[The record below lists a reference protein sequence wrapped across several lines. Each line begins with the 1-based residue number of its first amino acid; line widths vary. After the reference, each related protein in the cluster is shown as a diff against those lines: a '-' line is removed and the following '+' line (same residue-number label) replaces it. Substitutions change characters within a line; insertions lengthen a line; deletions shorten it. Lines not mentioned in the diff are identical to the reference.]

1 MGGGGGN
8 SGGLS
13 ESPPSTA
20 SPSPAFNMSNSNQDS
35 RNNSFSLNPSGSG
48 QSAVRNNSSSTEI
61 QIQRNNF
68 SSSSVSSSVTSGAG
82 YNNSSIL
89 SAINNTSSMLENSF
103 ERGSNGVS
111 SGQQEDERLTW
122 LQKQQRKLQER
133 REEQQKSHS
142 ESTYLIKELKTS
154 LQRAR
159 SGGTETTDGYASDV
173 HSLCQYSETSRE
185 SSPAPAKQGLSVPL
199 QVDTRA
205 QASESLYSSVQKRS
219 TAPSVNST
227 RASPSRPGSSNGD
240 QPRPRADSE
249 SEAELAGL
257 TEYYHQRGRAHGS
270 SHSLDSAGALH
281 GHPLSRPITPGF
293 PAVPSTPYFN
303 QSAGA
308 NTNTL
313 PPKSPALFT
322 GGASRGNSRV
332 DLTTRAPS
340 PAGSVYQGDTMGHV
354 PTSRRGSVSSE
365 PTEVAPGHVKLVKD
379 RNRFWYM
386 PTITRE
392 EAITILKTQPPG
404 TFIVRDSNSF
414 PGAFGLALKV
424 SSPPQNNNSINKTSS
439 DLNSELVRH
448 FLIEPTAKGVRLK
461 GYTNE
466 PVFASLSA
474 LIYQHTLT
482 ALALPTRLVLPQVDL
497 GGEERESG
505 SATAAMQQLL
515 QLGAACNVFYLFTM
529 DTDQLTGPAAVRKTV
544 SQLFLTRPLPAA
556 TVVHFKVSGQGIT
569 LTDQARK
576 LFFRKHYGT
585 GQISHCG
592 VDPEDRRWSIK
603 TDSASPA
610 LSNKL
615 FAFVARKATSRNCN
629 QCHVFAELDSDQPA
643 RAIVNFVNKVMLSG
657 AGGAIRGGGDMV

>member
-20 SPSPAFNMSNSNQDS
+20 SPSPAFNSNLSNQSS
-35 RNNSFSLNPSGSG
+35 RNNSFSLNPSGRQ
-48 QSAVRNNSSSTEI
+48 QSSERNNSSSIEI

-68 SSSSVSSSVTSGAG
+68 SSSSSSSVTNGAG

-89 SAINNTSSMLENSF
+89 SAINNTSSMLENSV
-103 ERGSNGVS
+103 ERGSNGVR
-111 SGQQEDERLTW
+111 GQQEDQRLTW

-142 ESTYLIKELKTS
+142 ESSFLIKELKTS

-173 HSLCQYSETSRE
+173 NSLCQYSETSRE
-185 SSPAPAKQGLSVPL
+185 SSPAKQGLSVPL
-199 QVDTRA
+199 HVETSEARTGQ
-205 QASESLYSSVQKRS
+205 ESLYSSVQKRAL
-219 TAPSVNST
+219 TPSSGA
-227 RASPSRPGSSNGD
+227 RPQLSRPGSSNG
-240 QPRPRADSE
+240 QRPRADSE

-257 TEYYHQRGRAHGS
+257 TEYYHQRNGRAHGS
-270 SHSLDSAGALH
+270 SNSLDSAGALH
-281 GHPLSRPITPGF
+281 GHPASRPITPGF
-293 PAVPSTPYFN
+293 PAVPGTPYFN
-303 QSAGA
+303 QSAPS
-308 NTNTL
+308 NTL
-313 PPKSPALFT
+313 PPRSPMVT
-322 GGASRGNSRV
+322 SGASRANSRV

-340 PAGSVYQGDTMGHV
+340 PAGSVYQADTLSHV
-354 PTSRRGSVSSE
+354 TTSRRGSVSSE

-379 RNRFWYM
+379 KNRFWYM

-392 EAITILKTQPPG
+392 EAITILRTQLPG

-424 SSPPQNNNSINKTSS
+424 SSPPQNNNSSHKSAS
-439 DLNSELVRH
+439 DPNSELVRH

-474 LIYQHTLT
+474 LIYQHTAT
-482 ALALPTRLVLPQVDL
+482 ALALPTRLVLPQVEL
-497 GGEERESG
+497 GTGEREGTS

-515 QLGAACNVFYLFTM
+515 QLGAACNVFYLFSM

-603 TDSASPA
+603 TDSSAPA

-657 AGGAIRGGGDMV
+657 AGGAVRGGGDMV